1 MGASKH
7 GEISRDLARAA
18 ARFAAW
24 RGATR
29 LGARIPHALWRLA
42 VELAGRHGVS
52 RTSAALKLDYY
63 ALKKRLLAASAAKD
77 VKAEV
82 TQPPTDASAPR
93 PAFVELAA
101 APFAMA
107 AECLI
112 EFESASGAKMRV
124 HLKGREMPDLAMLGA
139 ALGRDFWEAG

>member
-7 GEISRDLARAA
+7 GEMTQDLARAA

-24 RGATR
+24 RGATQ
-29 LGARIPHALWRLA
+29 LGARIPQALWGLA

-52 RTSAALKLDYY
+52 RTAGALKLDYY
-63 ALKKRLLAASAAKD
+63 SLKKRLAAKD
-77 VKAEV
+77 AKAEEP
-82 TQPPTDASAPR
+82 QPPAPP

-101 APFAMA
+101 APFVMA
-107 AECLI
+107 GECLI
-112 EFESASGAKMRV
+112 EFENASGAKMRV
-124 HLKGREMPDLAMLGA
+124 HLKGRDMPDLA